1 MTILSTDQRRVN
13 TRAGLPFM
21 NHRLPSLNLL
31 QSFER
36 AAHHRSF
43 KLAAEELHVTPSA
56 ISHQIRKL
64 EDELGIALFER
75 LTREIRLT
83 PAGRDYFQEIH
94 RVFARL
100 KTGTERLHD
109 KFGQKRLRLHVT
121 PFFASELLVP
131 LLPDYQALH
140 PDTAL
145 NLESSFGRSY
155 AHPEDVDVSI
165 MFGRGSWPCLHSR
178 RLMTLRMAVVCSET
192 LASSIRPGHYEDVYL
207 HPLIDFAF
215 KQNIWQDWARI
226 KQIAPPAAKQQ
237 LTLDSMHSALMAAE
251 RGQGITMAP
260 MPIAANWIERSSLIN
275 LFEETVEAVDHFYVV
290 TRQDDRLRPKIK
302 GFIDWLYSVIED
314 PYSVQLQ

>member
-1 MTILSTDQRRVN
+1 
-13 TRAGLPFM
+13 M

-56 ISHQIRKL
+56 ISHKIRKL

-83 PAGRDYFQEIH
+83 PAGETYFQEIH

-109 KFGQKRLRLHVT
+109 RFGQKRLRLHVT

-140 PDTAL
+140 PDTDL
-145 NLESSFGRSY
+145 NLESSFGRSQS
-155 AHPEDVDVSI
+155 HPQDVDISV
-165 MFGRGSWPCLHSR
+165 MFGRGSWTGLYCR
-178 RLMTLRMAVVCSET
+178 RLMTLRMAVVCSKT
-192 LASSIRPGHYEDVYL
+192 LASSIRKNHYEDVYQ
-207 HPLIDFAF
+207 HPLIGFAF
-215 KQNIWQDWARI
+215 KPNIWQDWARI
-226 KQIAPPAAKQQ
+226 KQIAAPASKQQ

-260 MPIAANWIERSSLIN
+260 MPIASNWIERSSLVN
-275 LFEETVEAVDHFYVV
+275 LFDETVAADDHFFVV
-290 TRQDDRLRPKIK
+290 TRQDDRSRPKIK

-314 PYSVQLQ
+314 PYAEQTSA